1 MVPKKSG
8 GMRPKINLKLLNNF
22 VETIHFKMET
32 LQIVQNLLQ
41 KGDYLVS
48 LDPKDAYFSIPI
60 HHQHRNYQI
69 FIWKNQRY
77 EFQDL
82 PFRLKSAPRIFTKC
96 TKPVVSA
103 LRSHRHR
110 GIIYIDDSLWMANSA
125 QPVEETGSS
134 VVYIFQ
140 QADFQINEKKSSLQ
154 LTQLITFLGYVIDT
168 VQMTA
173 SLLQEKVYIIFRE
186 IRN

>member
-1 MVPKKSG
+1 M
-8 GMRPKINLKLLNNF
+8 
-22 VETIHFKMET
+22 
-32 LQIVQNLLQ
+32 
-41 KGDYLVS
+41 
-48 LDPKDAYFSIPI
+48 
-60 HHQHRNYQI
+60 
-69 FIWKNQRY
+69 
-77 EFQDL
+77 
-82 PFRLKSAPRIFTKC
+82 
-96 TKPVVSA
+96 SA

-134 VVYIFQ
+134 VVNIFQ

-186 IRN
+186 VRN